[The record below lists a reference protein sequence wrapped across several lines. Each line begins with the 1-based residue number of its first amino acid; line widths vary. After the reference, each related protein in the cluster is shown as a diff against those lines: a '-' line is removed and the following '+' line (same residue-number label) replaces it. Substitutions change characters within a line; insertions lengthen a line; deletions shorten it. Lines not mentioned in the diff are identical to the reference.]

1 MHELDI
7 FTRPAGGLAFFCVMS
22 ERTFLIAGLGNPGS
36 EYAGTRHN
44 IGFDVVDLLCQKL
57 EGNWEDKRYGWR
69 SECRLKGRK
78 IILLKPSTYMNL
90 SGRAILYWM
99 KEYKLEKEQLLV
111 ITDDINLHS
120 GKLRLKSRGSDGGHN
135 GLRNIQEML
144 MTTDYPRLR
153 FGVGNDFPKG
163 AQVHYVLGKWADEE
177 KKLVEEQLIK
187 AAEAAESFVLEG
199 IDRAMN
205 RFNNA

>member
-1 MHELDI
+1 M
-7 FTRPAGGLAFFCVMS
+7 PAR
-22 ERTFLIAGLGNPGS
+22 ETGS

-99 KEYKLEKEQLLV
+99 KEQAFLEKSNHWSSQTTLTCIPENCV
-111 ITDDINLHS
+111 S
-120 GKLRLKSRGSDGGHN
+120 KPGEADGGHN

-177 KKLVEEQLIK
+177 KNWWKSNSSKPQKQQKVLYWK
-187 AAEAAESFVLEG
+187 A
-199 IDRAMN
+199 
-205 RFNNA
+205 